1 MWRWDI
7 TPVRP
12 PRLSSKGIAVFVTV
26 LLLGVLS
33 VAGII
38 GSVVTVSTDGYR
50 RQPKEQ
56 FARTA

>member
-1 MWRWDI
+1 M
-7 TPVRP
+7 
-12 PRLSSKGIAVFVTV
+12 FVAV

-38 GSVVTVSTDGYR
+38 GSVVVVSTDGYR

-56 FARTA
+56 FALTA